1 MTSTVSASRPGGSRL
16 LTRAAAEA
24 LGTLFVVLI
33 ALGAPL
39 FALPQSNPLP
49 APLAG
54 GLAVTAAM
62 FAFGA
67 FSGGQFN
74 PAITVGA
81 VIAGRTRFA
90 EGLAYLAA
98 QVIGGILG
106 AFLLFAVIG
115 NIPTIPDSRAAF
127 DTVASGFGEHS
138 VIQTYLA
145 GALLLEVV
153 GAAVLMAVYLG
164 AMSRDDAGSR
174 DTGERKGAAL
184 AAPLAVGLTVAVLLQ
199 LGQAVGNLAFNP
211 ARATAAALF
220 SSGWAAGGLWL
231 FWVASLFGAAI
242 AGLVFRGFALFS
254 APAETEGGLEA
265 DAASAAEGLESDEG
279 AGSGG
284 VDQLDG
290 GNQPDGVNQPDRGT
304 GAAGAAQAA
313 PAAPAERDEARDFF
327 DGKRD

>member
-1 MTSTVSASRPGGSRL
+1 MTSTVSASRPGTSRL

-24 LGTLFVVLI
+24 LGTLLVVLI

-62 FAFGA
+62 LAFGA
-67 FSGGQFN
+67 FTGGQFN
-74 PAITVGA
+74 PAITVGNM
-81 VIAGRTRFA
+81 VAGRTRFA

-106 AFLLFAVIG
+106 AFLLFAVILS
-115 NIPTIPDSRAAF
+115 IPSITDSRAAF

-138 VIQTYLA
+138 VIQA
-145 GALLLEVV
+145 HMASALLLEVV
-153 GAAVLMAVYLG
+153 GAAILMAVYLG
-164 AMSRDDAGSR
+164 AMSKDDA
-174 DTGERKGAAL
+174 GERKGAAL
-184 AAPLAVGLTVAVLLQ
+184 AAPFAVGLTVAVLLQ

-231 FWVASLFGAAI
+231 FWVAPLFGAAI
-242 AGLVFRGFALFS
+242 AGLVVRGFALFQ
-254 APAETEGGLEA
+254 APAETAGEPDA
-265 DAASAAEGLESDEG
+265 VAASAAGIVESDGG
-279 AGSGG
+279 AGSDKAASDAG
-284 VDQLDG
+284 VASDG
-290 GNQPDGVNQPDRGT
+290 GAVP
-304 GAAGAAQAA
+304 GAAAGA

>member
-1 MTSTVSASRPGGSRL
+1 MTSTVSAFRPGNSRL

-24 LGTLFVVLI
+24 LGTLLVVLI

-62 FAFGA
+62 LAFGA

-74 PAITVGA
+74 PAITLGNMV
-81 VIAGRTRFA
+81 AGRTRFA

-106 AFLLFAVIG
+106 AFLLLAVIR
-115 NIPTIPDSRAAF
+115 TIPSISDSRAAF

-138 VIQTYLA
+138 VIQA
-145 GALLLEVV
+145 HMASALLLEVV

-164 AMSRDDAGSR
+164 AMSKDETGSK
-174 DTGERKGAAL
+174 DEAGERKGPAL

-231 FWVASLFGAAI
+231 FWVAPLFGAAI

-254 APAETEGGLEA
+254 APA
-265 DAASAAEGLESDEG
+265 
-279 AGSGG
+279 
-284 VDQLDG
+284 
-290 GNQPDGVNQPDRGT
+290 
-304 GAAGAAQAA
+304 GAAGAPDVDAAAAAEGMDSDAGAASDTAASDKSASDKSASDGGAVPGTAAAA

>member
-1 MTSTVSASRPGGSRL
+1 MTSTVSAFRPGSSRL

-33 ALGAPL
+33 TLGAPL

-54 GLAVTAAM
+54 GLAVTASM

-81 VIAGRTRFA
+81 MIAGRTRLA

-106 AFLLFAVIG
+106 AFLLFAVVS

-138 VIQTYLA
+138 IIQTYLS
-145 GALLLEVV
+145 GALLLEVL

-164 AMSRDDAGSR
+164 AVSRDDAG
-174 DTGERKGAAL
+174 ERRGAAV

-231 FWVASLFGAAI
+231 FWVAPLFGAAV

-254 APAETEGGLEA
+254 APAVAAGGPDA
-265 DAASAAEGLESDEG
+265 DAASAADAEPGAVAGPGG
-279 AGSGG
+279 AGS
-284 VDQLDG
+284 DG
-290 GNQPDGVNQPDRGT
+290 GAGQ
-304 GAAGAAQAA
+304 GAAAAA
-313 PAAPAERDEARDFF
+313 PAAAAESDEARDFF